1 MTTATGS
8 GSSTGNVEQSVSS
21 DMLISLDMSVAPEMS
36 VRQSLHI
43 GLAPGDIKLGKIDL
57 PSDEEMAK
65 GIPT

>member
-1 MTTATGS
+1 
-8 GSSTGNVEQSVSS
+8 
-21 DMLISLDMSVAPEMS
+21 MLISLDMSVAPEMS